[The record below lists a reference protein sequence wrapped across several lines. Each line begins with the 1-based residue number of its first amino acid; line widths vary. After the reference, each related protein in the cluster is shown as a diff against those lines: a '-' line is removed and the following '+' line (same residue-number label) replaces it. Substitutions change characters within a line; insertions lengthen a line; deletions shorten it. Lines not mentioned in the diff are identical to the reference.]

1 MYDDRYHRAIV
12 YKRVDA
18 KAQFGQPTH
27 GHRYLTRYDAYVDVT
42 NVFGWVNAREYYW
55 DPDMAQHPILL
66 QPRLVSLG
74 LRLGFRL

>member
-1 MYDDRYHRAIV
+1 
-12 YKRVDA
+12 
-18 KAQFGQPTH
+18 
-27 GHRYLTRYDAYVDVT
+27 
-42 NVFGWVNAREYYW
+42 VFGWVNAREYYW